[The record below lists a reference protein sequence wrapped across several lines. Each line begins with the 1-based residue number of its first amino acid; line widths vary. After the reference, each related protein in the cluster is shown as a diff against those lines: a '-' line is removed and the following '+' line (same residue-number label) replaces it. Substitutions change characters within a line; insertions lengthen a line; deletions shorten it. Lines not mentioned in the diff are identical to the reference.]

1 MMAKWLSD
9 VFTHPDPH
17 GLLLV
22 AYKTTIIYLFLVV
35 GLRLLARMI

>member
-17 GLLLV
+17 GLLRVYGESVLPS
-22 AYKTTIIYLFLVV
+22 
-35 GLRLLARMI
+35 LRDS